1 MKKIKLLGSKLV
13 DNVEYPRIPNICI
26 FNKFDSVFNTKFEE
40 GDILDANSIRYFINQ
55 VNNIN
60 PIDFVQL
67 KYAENTYL
75 KKSDIWE
82 IDKSEP
88 ISNSEIDIIYNNVIK
103 H

>member
-13 DNVEYPRIPNICI
+13 DNVEYPRIPNMCI

-55 VNNIN
+55 VNKVN
-60 PIDFVQL
+60 PSDFVQFD
-67 KYAENTYL
+67 YAEKEYV
-75 KKSDIWE
+75 KKEDIKNIGGSESMTNEE
-82 IDKSEP
+82 IDE
-88 ISNSEIDIIYNNVIK
+88 IYNNVIK